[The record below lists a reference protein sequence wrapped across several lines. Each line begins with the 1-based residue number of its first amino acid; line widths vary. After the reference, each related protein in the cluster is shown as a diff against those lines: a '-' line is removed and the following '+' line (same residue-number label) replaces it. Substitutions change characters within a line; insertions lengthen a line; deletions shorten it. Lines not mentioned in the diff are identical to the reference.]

1 MDWWQLAIA
10 VVTGG
15 GFTAIVNAIANRHSV
30 TADVYESISQSA
42 ATLAKT
48 SAEQVGELFKRVHEL
63 EEREKAQT
71 QELIALRSEVRQLQS
86 EVSGKETKI
95 TAQAEEI
102 AKLKRELAEREQE
115 IERLRER
122 VQTLENE
129 LRGRQEV
136 KPYSSGGEV
145 E

>member
-10 VVTGG
+10 VATGG
-15 GFTAIVNAIANRHSV
+15 GLVELINAIANRHSV
-30 TADVYESISQSA
+30 TADVYESISRSA

-102 AKLKRELAEREQE
+102 AKLKAELSEKEAE
-115 IERLRER
+115 IERLRKR
-122 VQTLENE
+122 VASLEAE
-129 LRGRQEV
+129 LFGRQSYESRYTL
-136 KPYSSGGEV
+136 KGEK
-145 E
+145 